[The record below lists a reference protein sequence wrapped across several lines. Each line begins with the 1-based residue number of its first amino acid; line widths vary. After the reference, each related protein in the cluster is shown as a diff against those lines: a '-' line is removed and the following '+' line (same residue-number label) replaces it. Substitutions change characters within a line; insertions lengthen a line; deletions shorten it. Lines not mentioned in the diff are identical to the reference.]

1 MDYIDEKQYFECS
14 QIKKMKKKIFWK
26 SYLQKTKNI
35 PQKGYLF
42 SEPVRV
48 TTKCFH
54 QMCICSIF
62 SNTWIF

>member
-14 QIKKMKKKIFWK
+14 QIKKMKKKKFWK

-42 SEPVRV
+42 SESVWLS
-48 TTKCFH
+48 TKVFH
-54 QMCICSIF
+54 QMFICSIF
-62 SNTWIF
+62 SNP